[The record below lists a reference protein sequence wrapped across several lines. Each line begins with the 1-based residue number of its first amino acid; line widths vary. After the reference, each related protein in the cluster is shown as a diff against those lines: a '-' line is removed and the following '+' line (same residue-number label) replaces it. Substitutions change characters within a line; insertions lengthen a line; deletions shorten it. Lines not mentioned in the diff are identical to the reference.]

1 MTHPN
6 AIGLAA
12 SPGILPPDLV
22 GRLTAQIEGP
32 PPIPGWCR
40 TSKAIRMAEIVVG
53 TCARLSVELGVFG
66 GRGTLALATGHAY
79 LGHGYAVGIDPW
91 KTDACYDPDNDETN
105 NEWWKDRDLELVYR
119 DCVLMLMGSKT
130 IPHWQLLR
138 CTSAEACPRFAK
150 QSIDILHQDSNHS
163 EAVSCAEVRSWAPAM
178 RPGGIWIADDA
189 KWASLQKSQRLLVE
203 EYGYTLVEEYEDWRV
218 YQGPGGNT

>member
-22 GRLTAQIEGP
+22 ARLTAQIEGP

-66 GRGTLALATGHAY
+66 GRGTLALATGHQY
-79 LGHGYAVGIDPW
+79 LGHGYTVGVDPW
-91 KTDACYDPDNDETN
+91 STAACHDPDNDETN
-105 NEWWKDRDLELVYR
+105 NEWWKERDLDAVYR
-119 DCVLMLMGSKT
+119 DACQMLIGAKVL
-130 IPHWQLLR
+130 PHWQLLR
-138 CTSAEACPRFAK
+138 CTSAEARAHFGRGT
-150 QSIDILHQDSNHS
+150 IDVLHQDSNHS
-163 EAVSCAEVRSWAPAM
+163 EAVSCEEVRSWASAM
-178 RPGGIWIADDA
+178 RPGAIWICDDTG
-189 KWASLQKSQRLLVE
+189 WASLQQSQRLLVE
-203 EYGYTLVEEYEDWRV
+203 EYGYQLVEEYEDWRV
-218 YQGPGGNT
+218 YQGPVA